1 MPGPI
6 TVRKIPLSEAL
17 LELARAAA
25 GVVIIDRWVVPRVGP
40 DLRILP
46 LSPAATRTF
55 HAVWRRSNP
64 RGLPIEELVA
74 IVKQAG
80 AKRLARRQP

>member
-1 MPGPI
+1 
-6 TVRKIPLSEAL
+6 VRKIPLTEAL
-17 LELARAAA
+17 LELARASA
-25 GVVIIDRWVVPRVGP
+25 GVVIIDRWVAPRAGP

-46 LSPAATRTF
+46 LSPTASRTF

-64 RGLPIEELVA
+64 RDLPIAELVA

-80 AKRLARRQP
+80 ARRLARR